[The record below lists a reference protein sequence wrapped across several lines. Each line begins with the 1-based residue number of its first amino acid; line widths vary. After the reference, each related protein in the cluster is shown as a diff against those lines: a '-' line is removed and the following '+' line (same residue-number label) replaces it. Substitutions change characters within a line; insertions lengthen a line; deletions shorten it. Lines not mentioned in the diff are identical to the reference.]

1 MRQRKPQTSTGCHV
15 FRLIRRETLG
25 WWDRCV
31 QTRGVR
37 QKHSSRLLGLG
48 LFQTSSGGVW
58 NLKTSNIVCSW
69 RRQSCNTCAGEADHC
84 LGGLPAAY
92 GRGCIPQDLK
102 SIVHCCPSI
111 KLERQIT
118 NQTKKTKKTP
128 NQTNKKP
135 KKQNQ
140 TPKPKPQ
147 GANSS
152 LRTAPCVENRASPW
166 KPDPSV

>member
-37 QKHSSRLLGLG
+37 QKHSSRQLGLG

-111 KLERQIT
+111 KAWKT
-118 NQTKKTKKTP
+118 NNKPNKKDQKNPQPNKQKTKKTKPNPKT
-128 NQTNKKP
+128 QTS
-135 KKQNQ
+135 
-140 TPKPKPQ
+140 
-147 GANSS
+147 GS
-152 LRTAPCVENRASPW
+152 
-166 KPDPSV
+166 